1 MLVSFLIAV
10 SASAQVTPTPAAIE
24 LRASVMPMDQ
34 RRALAAP
41 LLQAAEKQ
49 AAALDDVDRSIVLYR
64 IAGGWMPL
72 DRERSSALYRQAFL
86 ASLHAD
92 GAFRPALEY
101 MILDE
106 AVPLDPAIILE
117 LVPQADMETKQK
129 IYGWILGFALE
140 NTDTR
145 LAAKAFQ
152 AAADNQAISGSQ
164 AATVLANLPI
174 EERARVFRTIT
185 AYYNLHPP
193 SIGKWDFS
201 GLVSQFYA
209 SLPPQDVLAAID
221 IILKRAMDVDSDHSG
236 RQVGMSSCPNNIG
249 FSKETDLQLFAVAPA
264 LLKLDPVRATKLLQ
278 KSPETAKWL
287 IKYPNGVESFDQ
299 NHSFHYGAAAVQ
311 PSKAVPSD
319 LRTFGIDNARGM
331 PAFLQED
338 EGLEFTRGDFP
349 FYGQPSGSSSFEF
362 FTDHK
367 SPEYAA
373 YHAVMSAHQ
382 PDVLAAVA
390 SVPEMRKVP
399 ISCSGDGDWCY
410 ETWPQA
416 NLVRSLAEDWTYGSQ
431 EENARAALKALP
443 TVLEKIPAQQRC
455 APLADA
461 ADLYLRLGD
470 RSAANSAV
478 QTGLDAAAQAEA
490 QEEATYHKPFSK
502 LLRSSTNCYQR
513 LISAGVNAEYDSLYK
528 AVDSLQ
534 NPTLR
539 AFATAM
545 LARGLLGVPLRRNL
559 VVSANGSYCSLV
571 GQASYCGGLP

>member
-1 MLVSFLIAV
+1 MRSLMLALFLISV
-10 SASAQVTPTPAAIE
+10 DASAQITPTPAAIE

-34 RRALAAP
+34 RKALAAP

-49 AAALDDVDRSIVLYR
+49 AATLDDVDRAIVLYR

-92 GAFRPALEY
+92 GAFRPALEH
-101 MILDE
+101 MILNE
-106 AVPLDPAIILE
+106 ALPLAPTVVLE
-117 LVPQADMETKQK
+117 VAPQADKETQQK
-129 IYGWILGFALE
+129 VYGAILTFALQ
-140 NTDTR
+140 NTNTR
-145 LAAKAFQ
+145 LAAQALQ
-152 AAADNQAISGSQ
+152 AAADHQAISGSL
-164 AATVLANLPI
+164 AATVLASFPV
-174 EERARVFRTIT
+174 EERAQAFRTIT
-185 AYYNLHPP
+185 TFYNLHPP
-193 SIGKWDFS
+193 SIGSWDFS
-201 GLVSQFYA
+201 GLVSQFYT

-236 RQVGMSSCPNNIG
+236 RQVGMSSGPNNIG

-264 LLKLDPVRATKLLQ
+264 LQKLDPARATKLLQ
-278 KSPETAKWL
+278 ESPETAKWL

-299 NHSFHYGAAAVQ
+299 NHSFHYGGVAVQ
-311 PSKAVPSD
+311 PFKAVPSD
-319 LRTFGIDNARGM
+319 LRTFGVGNA
-331 PAFLQED
+331 ALLQED
-338 EGLEFTRGDFP
+338 EGLEFTRSDFP
-349 FYGQPSGSSSFEF
+349 YYLQPSGSGLFEQ

-373 YHAVMSAHQ
+373 YRAVVSAHQ
-382 PDVLAAVA
+382 PDVVAAVA

-399 ISCSGDGDWCY
+399 TSCSGDGDWCY
-410 ETWPQA
+410 ETYPQA

-431 EENARAALKALP
+431 EEDARAALKALP

-461 ADLYLRLGD
+461 ADFYLRLGD
-470 RSAANSAV
+470 RSAANGAV
-478 QTGLDAAAQAEA
+478 QTGLDAAARAVA
-490 QEEATYHKPFSK
+490 QEDATYHKPFSQ

-534 NPTLR
+534 HSALR

-559 VVSANGSYCSLV
+559 VVNANGSYCLFV